1 MCTGRV
7 DMEFVLRA
15 FQDGIDGVFVGG
27 CKLNECNYITHG
39 NYQAL
44 NMVLLMKRIL
54 QHVGLNPDR
63 LRIEFMSAG
72 DGIRFA
78 EVTNDFV
85 KQVKAIGPLGKAEGI
100 SKADLKSRLAEVEKL
115 VPYIKV
121 LKNEKMSTRLSNKAD
136 YDNFFTKEEV
146 EEMFN
151 DVVSYYIDPGKC
163 QACGTCARKCPV
175 EAITGGKNIVHQID
189 QDKCIKCG
197 TCIAS
202 CPPKFSAIKKIVH
215 EPVPAPL
222 PEDKRAVVRPGKAV

>member
-15 FQDGIDGVFVGG
+15 FADGMDGVFVGG

-44 NMVLLMKRIL
+44 NMVLLFKRIMD
-54 QHVGLNPDR
+54 HVGLNPDR

-78 EVTNDFV
+78 EVVNDFV
-85 KQVKAIGPLGKAEGI
+85 KKVKEIGPLGKAEGI
-100 SKADLKSRLAEVEKL
+100 SESDLKTRLAEVDKL
-115 VPYIKV
+115 IPYIKV
-121 LKNEKMSTRLSNKAD
+121 LKNEKIGTRLLKREDEA
-136 YDNFFTKEEV
+136 NFFTRDEV
-146 EEMFN
+146 EEIFN
-151 DVVSYYIDPGKC
+151 DVVSYYIDPRKC
-163 QACGTCARKCPV
+163 QACGTCLRKCPV
-175 EAITGGKNIVHQID
+175 EAITGGKNIAHQID
-189 QDKCIKCG
+189 QDLCIKCG

-215 EPVPAPL
+215 EPVPGPL
-222 PEDKRAVVRPGKAV
+222 PEDKRAVVRPAKAA